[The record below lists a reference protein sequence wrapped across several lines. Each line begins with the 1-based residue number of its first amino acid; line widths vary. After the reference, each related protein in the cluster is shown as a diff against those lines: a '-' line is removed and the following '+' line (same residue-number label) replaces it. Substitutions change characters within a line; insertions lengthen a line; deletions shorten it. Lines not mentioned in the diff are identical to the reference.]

1 MNYIIGVS
9 IIIGIVTCV
18 LVASFKIIKEAA
30 ETWNDEL
37 DD

>member
-1 MNYIIGVS
+1 MNYIIGVF
-9 IIIGIVTCV
+9 IIIGILTCV